1 MDKRRAGA
9 ALREQIARAALT
21 VFAEKGYAGATI
33 QQIAALAAVNPATVY
48 RFYRGKRDLFDSLQR
63 PDLDFPDQRE
73 QEVRASILRAAL
85 VQFSQKGYAITMDEI
100 AEAAGLSKAGV
111 YFYFPSKDAL
121 FTAVLDNPLQ
131 FDAVRAALDQ
141 MVQGPGAALEDGLV
155 RLVKTYLSFFK
166 NETFISTLRIVL
178 SEGARNTI
186 IAQNFREKIV
196 QYGSRQV
203 AGYLQPFCNLDLS
216 ALAVKVQMLIG
227 MVFAWAIM
235 NLFLREDASRDFDL
249 DQVAREHVRQF
260 LYGMQPYLKEPA
272 QQEPS

>member
-33 QQIAALAAVNPATVY
+33 QQIAARAAVNPATVY

-100 AEAAGLSKAGV
+100 AEAVGFSKAGV

-121 FTAVLDNPLQ
+121 FTAVLDNPLP

-166 NETFISTLRIVL
+166 NETFISTLRIIL
-178 SEGARNTI
+178 SEGARNTV

-249 DQVAREHVRQF
+249 DQVAREYVRQF
-260 LYGMQPYLKEPA
+260 LYGMQPYLKEPS
-272 QQEPS
+272 QQEP